1 MRSVAFRKRLKNT
14 GSREE
19 VRSVSSLNTG
29 KRTCRQYGCICATCL
44 MRNTGR
50 YYCTTNCNDCNP
62 DLPANRREDKCEE
75 YTRKPDNYPCRCLHK
90 DHYCIEC
97 IFSKI
102 KGRYDITKAQ
112 GMCKLGD
119 WFHKNWIT
127 TDEANEMI
135 MSLPKEEREKYI
147 FAE

>member
-1 MRSVAFRKRLKNT
+1 M
-14 GSREE
+14 
-19 VRSVSSLNTG
+19 SSLNTG

-62 DLPANRREDKCEE
+62 DLPANRREDKCEG

>member
-1 MRSVAFRKRLKNT
+1 MIAIRICLLT
-14 GSREE
+14 GERI
-19 VRSVSSLNTG
+19 N
-29 KRTCRQYGCICATCL
+29 A
-44 MRNTGR
+44 RNTQR
-50 YYCTTNCNDCNP
+50 NP
-62 DLPANRREDKCEE
+62 II
-75 YTRKPDNYPCRCLHK
+75 TPCRCLHK